1 MASHEVRVQ
10 LPSERFD
17 TNEITPV
24 QHSLVGH
31 PLLSVSALQT
41 LAERMPADHLR
52 WHLADIPVNS
62 HFGRAAKEHANGAT
76 IAQTLAHIHEAKSW
90 VYLQHVETDP
100 TYQALV
106 EDVFR
111 SVSGRIDAVDP
122 GAEGLSGWIFI
133 SSPNAVTP
141 YHMDHEANFLLQVQ
155 GSKTIS
161 VWDPRDRS
169 VVGETE
175 LEGFHANWSLDDTLW
190 RESIEPKARKIEA
203 GPGAGVFMPFTAPHA
218 VKNGPAVSVTLSV
231 TFLTRRMKTEMK
243 AFAANHWLRSK
254 GLPTK
259 VVGQSHRR
267 DRALETFIDAYSLG
281 RKAVN
286 RVREVRRKR

>member
-1 MASHEVRVQ
+1 MGSAELRVQ
-10 LPSERFD
+10 LQSTPFD

-24 QHSLVGH
+24 THSLVGH

-41 LAERMPADHLR
+41 LAERLPADRLR

-62 HFGRAAKEHANGAT
+62 HFGRAAQEHANGAT
-76 IAQTLAHIHEAKSW
+76 LAQTLERIHEAKSW
-90 VYLQHVETDP
+90 VYLQHVEADP
-100 TYQALV
+100 TYKALV

-111 SVSGRIDAVDP
+111 CVAGDIEAVDP
-122 GAEGLSGWIFI
+122 GAQGLSGWIFI

-175 LEGFHANWSLDDTLW
+175 LEAFHAKWSLDNTIW

-203 GPGAGVFMPFTAPHA
+203 RPGMGVYMPFTAPHA
-218 VKNGPAVSVTLSV
+218 VKNGPEVSVTLSV
-231 TFLTRRMKTEMK
+231 TFITRRMETEQK
-243 AFAANHWLRSK
+243 AFAANHWLRAK
-254 GLPTK
+254 GLPTRP
-259 VVGQSHRR
+259 VGQSPRR
-267 DRALETFIDAYSLG
+267 DRALETFIDAYSFG
-281 RKAVN
+281 RKAVDL
-286 RVREVRRKR
+286 VREGRRKR